1 MHLPSQHHQT
11 QREASQ
17 YTAASLSHLVCS
29 NAAWSLSSSLD
40 SLKNLYEDENKLN
53 SFTVVDELL
62 AAKRSLRATRHHTEL
77 LLHFLKRLENNAGQR
92 LVVRALGSTD
102 HERISISGLGR
113 KTFQRRSRGKQGTQM
128 IPMGIQQRKSR
139 SCFEK
144 IGLHIDGLRRNGEWA
159 EDNMRYGNVVRNM
172 ATVRSVATWMTW
184 INYRDGAR
192 AIPQIH
198 VALRRT
204 PSQPSPLERS
214 MSRTTDATTAVVGSS
229 ERSSFAIHEPPFLR
243 FSTGG
248 KITADD
254 DEFPLAAEF
263 VPPTTLSD
271 FHLLHTMPAT
281 SDRGVD
287 ERQRW
292 PASSSISFSLSLTSH
307 GRRR

>member
-1 MHLPSQHHQT
+1 MH
-11 QREASQ
+11 
-17 YTAASLSHLVCS
+17 
-29 NAAWSLSSSLD
+29 
-40 SLKNLYEDENKLN
+40 KNLIPPFFPAETKPTPPFFPAKNKN
-53 SFTVVDELL
+53 E
-62 AAKRSLRATRHHTEL
+62 
-77 LLHFLKRLENNAGQR
+77 
-92 LVVRALGSTD
+92 
-102 HERISISGLGR
+102 
-113 KTFQRRSRGKQGTQM
+113 KQQ
-128 IPMGIQQRKSR
+128 
-139 SCFEK
+139 
-144 IGLHIDGLRRNGEWA
+144 
-159 EDNMRYGNVVRNM
+159 
-172 ATVRSVATWMTW
+172 
-184 INYRDGAR
+184 
-192 AIPQIH
+192 QIH